1 MKTDFKI
8 DLRIVEK
15 TRSCATN
22 FDCLTNEKHVFC
34 KVENC
39 LRNTVHFI
47 ECMRNKY
54 CSYKMSFGNSFV
66 CTCPTRKEIYNKY
79 GQ

>member
-1 MKTDFKI
+1 MEIDMK
-8 DLRIVEK
+8 IVAK
-15 TRSCATN
+15 TESCMKN
-22 FDCLTNEKHVFC
+22 FDCLNNEKHVYC

-39 LRNTVHFI
+39 LNNTVHFVKHF
-47 ECMRNKY
+47 NNNY
-54 CSYKMSFGNSFV
+54 CGYKMSFGNSSI